1 MTVSPNDDLEIPK
14 DQRSIREWVSSLP
27 AIFILV
33 MVLIFGS
40 AEMLAAQMLK
50 MGELFFENY
59 FILRADIPTPECNP
73 NPDLDTEIGKMRS
86 EADTKAKG
94 GGDDLDALFDNTG
107 FDESAA
113 RKSLEA
119 TRDLCREKHH
129 IAEENQKRVTPAVKV
144 YRSIETFLAG
154 INQFGITQSRML
166 LLLLLLICSLTATFT
181 HHHISIRPIKTK
193 LDHIV
198 AAAAQTVANFTLTT
212 SAYIYY
218 QNQVNAGTQIQHAEI
233 LQLLIMGFVVM
244 TMSTIWQLF
253 NIPEDAPKSKNI
265 GMSLLTVPLY
275 CYMAFAGANWFFFR
289 EFNAAGI
296 ANYFTTLFELPT
308 QFLQVALYIWVGVL
322 LKQSR
327 LVQLVFDLFKPW
339 RLPPEL
345 LAFVAV
351 LVMSMPTAYTGAS
364 GVIVIALAPLVYQ
377 EMRRVG
383 ARRQLA
389 FATTA
394 MSGSLGVVLHPCL
407 LVVIIAALNKEV
419 TTDVLFSWGNHVFTF
434 TALLFF
440 FVCLFNKTEKLK
452 IAPFQEAIKPT
463 LATAKHLVPYIGVLL
478 AVVLAYR
485 FLLNSKLDEFS
496 APIILPVVLLAILFY
511 EKKYAKR
518 PEGFENEDRP
528 QQFGLSLR
536 VATTDTTVHIGSL
549 ILLMGVS
556 LVVGGVI
563 ERAELIKM
571 VPPEVFGTPF
581 TTMGVILVLLVI
593 IGTTM
598 DPYGAIIL
606 VSGSVAQAAYQH
618 GINPVHFWIIVLTAF
633 ELGYLSPPV
642 MLNHVLARQA
652 IGFEELRLAIE
663 ESKGLNFW
671 RRHEMVLLPMTVMF
685 VALLC
690 IAFVPLFFYA
700 K

>member
-1 MTVSPNDDLEIPK
+1 MSENPNTDLDLPK

-50 MGELFFENY
+50 LGENFFDNY
-59 FILRADIPTPECNP
+59 FILRADIPTPSCNP
-73 NPDLDTEIGKMRS
+73 NPDLNAEIARMQAESKS
-86 EADTKAKG
+86 S
-94 GGDDLDALFDNTG
+94 GDELDALFESNG
-107 FDESAA
+107 FDEASA
-113 RKSLEA
+113 RQSLEA
-119 TRDLCREKHH
+119 TRELCREKHR
-129 IAEENQKRVTPAVKV
+129 IAQENQSRVTPAVKV

-154 INQFGITQSRML
+154 INQFGIQQSRML
-166 LLLLLLICSLTATFT
+166 LLMLLLICSLTATFT
-181 HHHISIRPIKTK
+181 HHHISIRPIKTR

-198 AAAAQTVANFTLTT
+198 AGISQTAANFILTT

-218 QNQVNAGTQIQHAEI
+218 QNQVNAGTVIQHAEV
-233 LQLLIMGFVVM
+233 LQLLIMGFAVM

-253 NIPEDAPKSKNI
+253 HIPEDAPKSKNI
-265 GMSLLTVPLY
+265 GIALLTVPLY

-289 EFNAAGI
+289 ELNAAGI

-327 LVQLVFDLFKPW
+327 LVQLIFDLFKSW
-339 RLPPEL
+339 RLAPEL
-345 LAFVAV
+345 MAFVAV
-351 LVMSMPTAYTGAS
+351 LIMSMPTAYTGAS

-383 ARRQLA
+383 TRRQLA

-419 TTDVLFSWGNHVFTF
+419 TTDDLFGWGNHVFTF

-440 FVCLFNKTEKLK
+440 VVCLLNRTEKLH
-452 IAPFQEAIKPT
+452 IAPFSEAISPT
-463 LATAKHLVPYIGVLL
+463 LDKAKQLIPYIVVLL
-478 AVVLAYR
+478 AVVLFYR
-485 FLLNSKLDEFS
+485 FALNSKLDEFS
-496 APIILPVVLLAILFY
+496 APIILPVVLIAILYF
-511 EKKYAKR
+511 EKNFFKT
-518 PEGFENEDRP
+518 PEGYEDEDRP
-528 QQFGLSLR
+528 KEFGLSLR

-549 ILLMGVS
+549 LLLMGVS
-556 LVVGGVI
+556 LVVAGVI
-563 ERAELIKM
+563 ERAELIKL
-571 VPPEVFGTPF
+571 VPAEVFTTEF
-581 TTMGVILVLLVI
+581 TTMCVIVVLLVI

-598 DPYGAIIL
+598 DPYGAILL
-606 VSGSVAQAAYQH
+606 VSGSIAQAAYQH
-618 GINPVHFWIIVLTAF
+618 GINPIHFWMVVLTAF
-633 ELGYLSPPV
+633 ELGYLSPPI

-652 IGFEELRLAIE
+652 IGFDELKLAIE
-663 ESKGLNFW
+663 ESKHLNFW
-671 RRHEMVLLPMTVMF
+671 RRHEMILLPLTTMF
-685 VALLC
+685 IALLC
-690 IAFVPLFFYA
+690 IAFIPLFFYA